1 MSNSDK
7 YNLLTRWQ
15 NTKVKKKLIITLLVL
30 IIIPIV
36 VIAYFAFDI
45 IGTKMTASQLKQVE
59 ATRNYVSNLLDQYRI
74 KSLNYIK
81 FLKTEQSLVDA
92 IFITTMTLE
101 KSRLIEELKKHTET
115 LDVDSIEVI
124 ETNGKVLARG
134 HNPDKFGDD
143 KSQKDIVQIA
153 LTGKVVAGIE
163 VDTDNEYS
171 INAAGPVIR
180 EDETIAVIMTGI
192 YFNNSL
198 ANRIKAFS
206 GAEIMFVFGNNIVA
220 STLTDQKTKDV
231 YEIISSSKTEDK
243 EITEI
248 EIEKIPFNV
257 ASVPLGNPEDAVS
270 GSLFILVSGKDIE
283 SAKSNMGFLL
293 MAVTVI
299 SLFFAAGAGFII
311 STNIANNMLKGVV
324 FAQNVA
330 KGDLTRHIDIESGD
344 EIGMLGKSLNEMVE
358 NLKQMVNKI
367 KISAN
372 NTIEATKRIDMEKLA
387 KGSELQA
394 ASIESTALLNSKMD
408 TSIKS
413 VADGA
418 ESLSRSASESLASI
432 LETTTSIKE
441 VAKGADTLS
450 NTVRD
455 ASASVEQM
463 TASIKQVSQNLN
475 ELSVSSEETSST
487 VNEFTDSL
495 KMVDTNAHESAI
507 LSEQVTKDA
516 SESGIKAIKNTIE
529 SMKRISNSAEET
541 SAVIN
546 KLGEMSSQIGKI
558 LKVISDVADQ
568 TNLLSLNAAIIAAQ
582 AGEQGKSFAVVA
594 NEIGDLAE
602 RTAYSTKEIVS
613 VVTAVQKEVREAVSS
628 IKEVSNNAVN
638 GMKVAEEAGNV
649 LSKIVGSSKKSS
661 KSAWEIEKA
670 TKELA
675 NGVTQ
680 INESIVRFTDM
691 IRQISNATS
700 EIEKG
705 TDQIMVA
712 VENVQSTSLHV
723 RKATVELNAGSK
735 QINDLVED
743 VNLMAQSIEGATKE
757 QKSGSEQGVKAM
769 EEIKEITQQNLTIA
783 ADVRSTVEILI
794 EEAELLQK
802 EVKRFTV

>member
-1 MSNSDK
+1 LSNSDR
-7 YNLLTRWQ
+7 YSLLKRWQ
-15 NTKVKKKLIITLLVL
+15 NTKVKKKLIVTLLVL

-45 IGTKMTASQLKQVE
+45 IGTRMAASQLKHFE
-59 ATRNYVSNLLDQYRI
+59 STRNHVSNLLDQYRI

-101 KSRLIEELKKHTET
+101 KSRLIEELKKRIEM

-143 KSQKDIVQIA
+143 KSQKNIVRTA

-163 VDTDNEYS
+163 IDTDNKYS

-180 EDETIAVIMTGI
+180 EDDTIAVIMTGI
-192 YFNNSL
+192 YFNNSF
-198 ANRIKAFS
+198 ANKIKALS
-206 GAEIMFVFGNNIVA
+206 GGEIMFVFGNNVVA
-220 STLTDQKTKDV
+220 STFTDQKAKDI
-231 YEIISSSKTEDK
+231 YYIINNSKTEDK
-243 EITEI
+243 KIAEI
-248 EIEKIPFNV
+248 EIEKIVFHV
-257 ASVPLGNPEDAVS
+257 ASVPLGNPNDAVS
-270 GSLFILVSGKDIE
+270 GSLLILISAKDIKT
-283 SAKSNMGFLL
+283 AKDNMAFLL
-293 MAVTVI
+293 MTVTVI
-299 SLFFAAGAGFII
+299 SLLFAAGAGFII
-311 STNIANNMLKGVV
+311 STNIANNMLKGIA

-330 KGDLTRHIDIESGD
+330 KGDLTRHIDVESGD

-367 KISAN
+367 KVSAS
-372 NTIEATKRIDMEKLA
+372 NTIDATNRIDMEKLA
-387 KGSELQA
+387 KGSGLQA
-394 ASIESTALLNSKMD
+394 ASIESTAVLNSKMD

-418 ESLSRSASESLASI
+418 ESLSRSASESLTSI
-432 LETTTSIKE
+432 LEMTTSIKE
-441 VAKGADTLS
+441 VAKGADNLS

-463 TASIKQVSQNLN
+463 TASIKQVSQNLS
-475 ELSVSSEETSST
+475 ELSTSSEETAST
-487 VNEFTDSL
+487 VNEFADSL

-516 SESGIKAIKNTIE
+516 SELGIKAIENTIE
-529 SMKRISNSAEET
+529 SMKRITNSAEET
-541 SAVIN
+541 SNVIN

-582 AGEQGKSFAVVA
+582 AGERGRGFGVVA

-602 RTAYSTKEIVS
+602 RTAYSTKEIAS
-613 VVTAVQKEVREAVSS
+613 VVSAVQKEVTEAVSS
-628 IKEVSNNAVN
+628 IKEVSTNAVA
-638 GMKVAEEAGNV
+638 GMKVAEDAGNV
-649 LSKIVGSSKKSS
+649 LNKIVGSSKKSS
-661 KSAWEIEKA
+661 KTAWEIKRA
-670 TKELA
+670 TKEQA
-675 NGVTQ
+675 NGVVQ
-680 INESIVRFTDM
+680 INESIVRFTEM
-691 IRQISNATS
+691 IRQISYATS

-705 TDQIMVA
+705 TDQIMIA

-723 RKATVELNAGSK
+723 RKATVELNTESK

-743 VNLMAQSIEGATKE
+743 VNLMAQSIAGATKE
-757 QKSGSEQGVKAM
+757 QKIGSDQGVKAM
-769 EEIKEITQQNLTIA
+769 EEIKGITQQNLTLA
-783 ADVRSTVEILI
+783 ADVRSAVDILT
-794 EEAELLQK
+794 EQAELLQK
-802 EVKRFTV
+802 EVKRFIV